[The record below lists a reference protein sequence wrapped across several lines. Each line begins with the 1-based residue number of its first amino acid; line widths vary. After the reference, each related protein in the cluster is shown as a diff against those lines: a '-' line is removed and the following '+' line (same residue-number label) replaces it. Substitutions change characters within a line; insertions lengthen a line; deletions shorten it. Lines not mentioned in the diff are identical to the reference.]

1 MGHGPK
7 NSIYYAG
14 ESMSDLKYKNTILDF
29 SLLLNQAQKPIQI
42 LDAIKWNDGIEE
54 QIIKNKF
61 KEMPKIDFRDRPLK
75 YDPEKKLQEFKEL
88 RLKITRAL
96 GPTDPLGSIL
106 IRNCLQY
113 EDVVRMLMNRG
124 KTAFYDYSKK
134 LYGSPTELMSD
145 GKTKLSDL
153 ATTMDSLL
161 NSLNEST
168 LGEIYEKNMTAEAV
182 VSELSLRLGTYF
194 KGENIKIKL
203 SDGIVSDAS
212 AGADYIK
219 IKSGL
224 MFSRRDL
231 DIFEVHEGW
240 VHLGTTLN
248 GNDQPYAKWLA
259 KGPPCSTVTQEGL
272 AVTMELFNFALF
284 PSRAKRL
291 NNRLIACQMVEDGA
305 NLLELIAFFR
315 DKGQADQQAIKN
327 AARIFRGANLEGGS
341 PFTKDIAYLKGFV
354 MIYNFMRTTIKEGRA
369 ELIPFL
375 FAGKATLEDLPVLHD
390 YHQEG
395 VITLPKY
402 LPPQIRDLNGLAIW
416 MAFSN
421 FLNRMKLEDIMTEND
436 KNKKALKVA

>member
-1 MGHGPK
+1 
-7 NSIYYAG
+7 
-14 ESMSDLKYKNTILDF
+14 MSDLKYKNTILDF
-29 SLLLNQAQKPIQI
+29 SLLLNSAQKPIQI
-42 LDAIKWNDGIEE
+42 LDAIKWNDGIEDF
-54 QIIKNKF
+54 IIKNKF
-61 KEMPKIDFRDRPLK
+61 KEMPKIDYRDHPLK
-75 YDPEKKLQEFKEL
+75 YDPDKKLQEFREL
-88 RLKITRAL
+88 RLKITKEL
-96 GPTDPLGSIL
+96 GSNDPLGAIL

-113 EDVVRMLMNRG
+113 EDVVRMLVNRG
-124 KTAFYDYSKK
+124 KPEFYDYSKK
-134 LYGSPTELMSD
+134 LYGGPTELMND

-153 ATTMDSLL
+153 ASIMNTLLDSLH
-161 NSLNEST
+161 ESQ

-182 VSELSLRLGTYF
+182 VEQLTIRLQGFF

-203 SDGIVSDAS
+203 SDGIISDAS
-212 AGADYIK
+212 AGSDYIK
-219 IKSGL
+219 IKKGM
-224 MFSRRDL
+224 MFSKRDL

-248 GNDQPYAKWLA
+248 GLNQPYAKWLS

-284 PSRAKRL
+284 PRRAKRL
-291 NNRLIACQMVEDGA
+291 NDRLIACQMAEEGA

-315 DKGQADQQAIKN
+315 DKGQADQQAIRN
-327 AARIFRGANLEGGS
+327 SGRIFRGASLEGGS

-369 ELIPFL
+369 DLIPFL
-375 FAGKATLEDLPVLHD
+375 FTGKATLEDLPVLYN

-395 VITLPKY
+395 VISLPKY

-421 FLNRMKLEDIMTEND
+421 FLNRMKLEDIMQNKSTGND
-436 KNKKALKVA
+436 KKVA

>member
-1 MGHGPK
+1 MK
-7 NSIYYAG
+7 
-14 ESMSDLKYKNTILDF
+14 DLKYKNTILDF

-42 LDAIKWNDGIEE
+42 LDAVKWSEGVEE
-54 QIIKNKF
+54 QIIKGNF

-88 RLKITRAL
+88 RLKITKEL
-96 GPTDPLGSIL
+96 GSSDPLAAIL

-124 KTAFYDYSKK
+124 KAEFYNYSKK
-134 LYGSPTELMSD
+134 LYGSPTELMGD

-153 ATTMDSLL
+153 AFSMDQML
-161 NSLNEST
+161 NSLDESQ
-168 LGEIYEKNMTAEAV
+168 LGELYEKNMSAEEV
-182 VSELSLRLGTYF
+182 VTGLTSRLGTYF
-194 KGENIKIKL
+194 SGENIKIKL
-203 SDGIVSDAS
+203 SDGIISDAS

-219 IKSGL
+219 IKKGM
-224 MFSRRDL
+224 MFSKRDL

-248 GNDQPYAKWLA
+248 GLDQPYAKWLS

-272 AVTMELFNFALF
+272 AVIMELFNFALF
-284 PSRAKRL
+284 PRRAKRL
-291 NNRLIACQMVEDGA
+291 NDRLLACQMAEDGA
-305 NLLELIAFFR
+305 NLLELISFFR
-315 DKGQADQQAIKN
+315 EKGQGDVQAIRN
-327 AARIFRGANLEGGS
+327 AGRIFRGASLEGGS

-375 FAGKATLEDLPVLHD
+375 FAGKATLEDLPVLFE
-390 YHQEG
+390 YHKEG
-395 VITLPKY
+395 VITMPKY

-416 MAFSN
+416 MSFTN
-421 FLNRMKLEDIMTEND
+421 FLHLMKIEDIMQEN
-436 KNKKALKVA
+436 NKSRNPVKKIA